1 MELTFSV
8 SCSLDPALASTAA
21 IAAVLPL
28 LASKVEL
35 YGEVGDGVAYLP
47 GSCLNSNNA
56 HDYCVC

>member
-1 MELTFSV
+1 MTTEFTFPV
-8 SCSLDPALASTAA
+8 PNSLDPALASTAA
-21 IAAVLPL
+21 IEAVLLL

-56 HDYCVC
+56 HD